1 MLCSMG
7 NIRLRRYKGKKAV
20 KRISSGPYL
29 SRFECLKNIVELV
42 TLASLPSRI
51 TEIFMIML
59 PFGR

>member
-1 MLCSMG
+1 MG
-7 NIRLRRYKGKKAV
+7 NRRLRRCKGKKGA

-29 SRFECLKNIVELV
+29 SRFECLKNIVELA
-42 TLASLPSRI
+42 TLANLPNRI